1 MRDEVYDDVVGGA
14 LCAVHILCFLRVFFC
29 PVQRKHFIGAI
40 RVLFFFSLSLLRLV
54 MLERSFV
61 TTVSFGII
69 AFWGRLV

>member
-1 MRDEVYDDVVGGA
+1 MRDEVYDDVVGGT
-14 LCAVHILCFLRVFFC
+14 LCAVPFYAFCEFCFC

-40 RVLFFFSLSLLRLV
+40 RVLFFSLSLLRLV

-69 AFWGRLV
+69 AFLGRFV